1 MLAAVFAVA
10 FSWFAITW
18 LSPWQLGKDHDIKER
33 NDQIEKAFE
42 EEAVDVDKLLAS
54 DDFDEWTRVTMSGRY
69 LPDDELLLRL
79 RPVEGAPA
87 FQSLVP
93 FQLDS
98 GQTILVNRGWVPAA
112 GGGTTVPPIDR
123 APAEPATLLGM
134 IRLSDTTSI
143 DPVDDQGYTMV
154 QTINTAQAS
163 SLTGTDMVAPYVQL
177 LADQPGTLN
186 PIPLPVLDRGNH
198 LSYGLQWIAFG
209 IMAPAG
215 LAYFIY
221 SEIRERRRYAAEQQ
235 EMAAL
240 TASRS
245 TTAETP
251 SGDSSPASNS
261 GFPGSPDSASSVG
274 SADSAGSSD
283 YSPDSHSDSADS
295 AIPARS
301 ADSTSV
307 SSPSPTRSRYGHS
320 RSNPWATKPDEERI

>member
-1 MLAAVFAVA
+1 MTAPKTKPIWRTFLTPGWVLAAVFALA

-33 NDQIEKAFE
+33 NERIEKAFE
-42 EEAVDVDKLLAS
+42 GEAVDVDKLLAS
-54 DDFDEWTRVTMSGRY
+54 GDVEEWARVSMSGHY

-112 GGGTTVPPIDR
+112 DGGTTVPEL
-123 APAEPATLLGM
+123 APVLDAPATLNGM
-134 IRLSDTTSI
+134 IRLSDTTAI
-143 DPVDDQGYTMV
+143 DPIEDQGYTMV
-154 QTINTAQAS
+154 QTINTQQAS
-163 SLTGTDMVAPYVQL
+163 SLTGTELVAPYVQL
-177 LADQPGTLN
+177 LADQPGVLN

-235 EMAAL
+235 EMAVL

-245 TTAETP
+245 TAAETP
-251 SGDSSPASNS
+251 SG
-261 GFPGSPDSASSVG
+261 PDTADAAGSAS
-274 SADSAGSSD
+274 A
-283 YSPDSHSDSADS
+283 
-295 AIPARS
+295 
-301 ADSTSV
+301 
-307 SSPSPTRSRYGHS
+307 PSPTSARARYGHS
-320 RSNPWATKPDEERI
+320 RSNPWATKPDEERL